1 MVAAD
6 MPRKPSNILYSV
18 NEKLPLGTLVILA
31 IQHASLA
38 LLFLVYPLVAAAEA
52 GLSFED
58 TQMLITSCIIF
69 MALATLIECLPRAGA
84 GLLLIQIPNMAHL
97 PLAVQSMAAG
107 GPALYAG
114 MSLIAAVSQLTLS
127 RFMGALRAVFPPE
140 ICGVAVTMLG
150 VALAEPALR
159 RVFNLA
165 AESGGAA
172 LDLRYPLVSLVSLVI
187 IILLAI
193 FSRGLLR
200 LFAVAIG
207 AGVGWG
213 LAAYVGV
220 APAPA
225 ETFSTLPYVDLPKL
239 GLPGISFFSWAL
251 VPAAILTGII
261 SAVDML
267 GTVVSMQ
274 RMDDADWRRA
284 DLAQAGR
291 AIRANT
297 VADMGAA
304 VTGGFASASSS
315 AAIGVAFATGT
326 TAWRVGVVAGAM
338 MLLATFSPRLIGA
351 LTIIPAPVIGA
362 ILIYAAAFLIVAGM
376 ELILSRRLSDRRI
389 FTVGLAV
396 LTGLAVAILPE
407 LVHATP
413 DWMQPILESPLSV
426 STGVAIALNLFFRIG
441 IRQEASRPVAP
452 GDNPFL
458 ATTEFLERQGDLWGA
473 RRDVIAAAIPVVA
486 EAVEML
492 LDTGVA
498 EKGVEMRARFDET
511 NFDVSLLYEGEAI
524 AIPTHRP
531 APEDLLGDAQ
541 AVARFVGYM
550 LSKRADRLVLGKEGE
565 RQILTLRFEH

>member
-1 MVAAD
+1 MS
-6 MPRKPSNILYSV
+6 RKPTNILYSV
-18 NEKLPLGTLVILA
+18 DEKPPLGTLIILGV
-31 IQHASLA
+31 QHATLA
-38 LLFLVYPLVAAAEA
+38 LLFIVYPLVAAAEA
-52 GLSFED
+52 GLSFDD
-58 TQMLITSCIIF
+58 TQILITSCIIF
-69 MALATLIECLPRAGA
+69 MGLATLVECLPKPGA
-84 GLLLIQIPNMAHL
+84 GMLLVQIPNMAHL
-97 PLAVQSMAAG
+97 PLAVQSLAAG

-114 MSLIAAVSQLTLS
+114 MSLVAAMSQLTLS

-159 RVFNLA
+159 RVFGL
-165 AESGGAA
+165 SGEVSAA
-172 LDLRYPLVSLVSLVI
+172 LDLRFPMVSLVTLVI
-187 IILLAI
+187 IIVLAI
-193 FSRGLLR
+193 FSRGMLR

-207 AGVGWG
+207 AGTGWV

-220 APAPA
+220 TPEPAQA
-225 ETFSTLPYVDLPKL
+225 LSTLAVVDLPHI
-239 GLPGISFFSWAL
+239 GFPGISFFSWAL
-251 VPAAILTGII
+251 LPAAILTGVI

-284 DLAQAGR
+284 NLDQAGR

-326 TAWRVGVVAGAM
+326 TAWRVGAIAGGI
-338 MLLATFSPRLIGA
+338 MLLAAFSPRLIGA

-396 LTGLAVAILPE
+396 LTGLAVALLPE
-407 LVHATP
+407 LVRATP
-413 DWMQPILESPLSV
+413 EWMQPILESPLSA

-441 IRQEASRPVAP
+441 IRQVASREVTAEE
-452 GDNPFL
+452 NPFTT
-458 ATTEFLERQGDLWGA
+458 ATQFLEHQGDLWGA
-473 RRDVIAAAIPVVA
+473 RRDVIASAIPVVA
-486 EAVEML
+486 EGVEML

-498 EKGVEMRARFDET
+498 EDGLEMRAHFDEN
-511 NFDVSLLYEGEAI
+511 NFDVSLLYKGAPIE
-524 AIPTHRP
+524 IPTHRP
-531 APEDLLGDAQ
+531 SPEDLLGDAA

-550 LSKRADRLVLGKEGE
+550 LSKRADKLVIEREGE
-565 RQILTLRFEH
+565 RQALVLRFEH

>member
-1 MVAAD
+1 MS
-6 MPRKPSNILYSV
+6 RKPSNILYSV
-18 NEKLPLGTLVILA
+18 DEKPPVGTLIILG

-38 LLFLVYPLVAAAEA
+38 LLFLVYPLVAAVEA
-52 GLSFED
+52 GLSFDD
-58 TQMLITSCIIF
+58 TQIFITSCIIF
-69 MALATLIECLPRAGA
+69 MGLATLVECLPRPGA
-84 GLLLIQIPNMAHL
+84 GMLLVQIPNMAHL
-97 PLAVQSMAAG
+97 PLAVQSLAAG

-127 RFMGALRAVFPPE
+127 RFLGALRAVFPPE

-159 RVFNLA
+159 RVFGLS
-165 AESGGAA
+165 AEGGHAI
-172 LDLRYPLVSLVSLVI
+172 DLRYPMVSLVALVI
-187 IILLAI
+187 IILLAV

-207 AGVGWG
+207 AGVGWA

-220 APAPA
+220 APEPA
-225 ETFSTLPYVDLPKL
+225 QNFATLPFVDLPKL
-239 GLPGISFFSWAL
+239 GFPGISFVSWAL
-251 VPAAILTGII
+251 VPAAILTGVI

-284 DLAQAGR
+284 DLLQAGR

-297 VADMGAA
+297 IADMGTA

-326 TAWRVGVVAGAM
+326 TAWRVGVVSGVVM
-338 MLLATFSPRLIGA
+338 ILAAFSPRLIAA
-351 LTIIPAPVIGA
+351 LTIIPPPVIGA

-407 LVHATP
+407 LVHSTP
-413 DWMQPILESPLSV
+413 EWMQPILESPLSV

-441 IRQEASRPVAP
+441 IRQEASRQVTV
-452 GDNPFL
+452 GDNPFTV
-458 ATTEFLERQGDLWGA
+458 TTEFLERQGDLWGA
-473 RRDVIAAAIPVVA
+473 RRDVVAVAIPVVA
-486 EAVEML
+486 EGVEML

-498 EKGVEMRARFDET
+498 ESLEMRAHFDED
-511 NFDVSLLYEGEAI
+511 NFDVSLLYKGEAI
-524 AIPTHRP
+524 EIPTHRP

-550 LSKRADRLVLGKEGE
+550 LSKRADKLVLAKDGE
-565 RQILTLRFEH
+565 RQMLTMRFEH